1 MTFFSKQD
9 KPVVFPMK
17 TYRNFEK
24 QIFVLKNFYTD
35 QLELIQMFGISLVLR
50 LNKKLPVVNL
60 IEPHITG
67 YKFLNE
73 RTSGILK
80 VFDFH
85 NKKSNFP
92 ENFWYNENFNC

>member
-50 LNKKLPVVNL
+50 LNKK
-60 IEPHITG
+60 
-67 YKFLNE
+67 
-73 RTSGILK
+73 
-80 VFDFH
+80 
-85 NKKSNFP
+85 
-92 ENFWYNENFNC
+92 